1 MTAIVEIRQQGLTR
15 YTGNYSKFLV
25 LRDAAD
31 AQLLASYKTQQ
42 KEIAHLQAFADRFK
56 AKASKATQAQSKLRQ
71 IERMDKIQAPVGD
84 DKKVGFR
91 FPQPIRSGQR
101 VIWLDQVHF
110 AYGQDVVY
118 AGVDLEVERGERIVL
133 VGPNGAGKSTLLK
146 LLAEK
151 LVPSQG
157 ERGLG
162 HNVSAGYYS
171 Q

>member
-1 MTAIVEIRQQGLTR
+1 Q
-15 YTGNYSKFLV
+15 
-25 LRDAAD
+25 
-31 AQLLASYKTQQ
+31 
-42 KEIAHLQAFADRFK
+42 
-56 AKASKATQAQSKLRQ
+56 
-71 IERMDKIQAPVGD
+71 GD

-110 AYGQDVVY
+110 AYGDNVVY
-118 AGVDLEVERGERIVL
+118 QGVDLEVERGERIVL

-171 Q
+171 QYRVDMIVPARSVLEEALDTAATVTEQAVRTLLGSFLFSGESVFKKVEVLSGGEKSRLALVKLLLNPPNLL